1 MMNAQATIRMNERST
16 ASKNVAGFLT
26 ARRIN
31 QSLTASIEKRALLWM
46 AERAPRW
53 LSSDQLTL
61 LGLGAQ
67 IAAGIFYALSR
78 YSRYALLLVV
88 LCIALN
94 WLGDSMDGTLARV
107 RRQQRP
113 RYGFYVD
120 HIVDLFGSIALMA
133 GLGCSGLLH
142 WPTAIAMLIA
152 FLLLSSES
160 YLATYTLSC
169 FELSQGIFGPTEIRI
184 LLIAGTLAAL
194 RSPYSTLFGH
204 RMLLFDLGGT
214 IGAICMSA
222 LAIVITLRHTAELYR
237 QEPLP

>member
-1 MMNAQATIRMNERST
+1 MNAQAATILNARSVT
-16 ASKNVAGFLT
+16 TKNAVEFLT

-67 IAAGIFYALSR
+67 VAAGIFYALSR
-78 YSRYALLLVV
+78 YNRYALLLVI

-120 HIVDLFGSIALMA
+120 HMVDIFGSAALMV

-152 FLLLSSES
+152 FLILSSES

-184 LLIAGTLAAL
+184 LLIVGNLAVL
-194 RSPYSTLFGH
+194 RSPYATLFGH

-214 IGAICMSA
+214 IGAICMSV

-237 QEPLP
+237 QEPLL